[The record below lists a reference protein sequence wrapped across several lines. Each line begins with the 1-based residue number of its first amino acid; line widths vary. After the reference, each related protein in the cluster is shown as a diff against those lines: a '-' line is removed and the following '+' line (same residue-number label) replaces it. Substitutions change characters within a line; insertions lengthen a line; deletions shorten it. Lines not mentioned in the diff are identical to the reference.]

1 MALQVLRWSCMK
13 THVIHW
19 TSAVSG
25 RVGTG
30 TKLFQQAEAEKLATE
45 LNLEYPAINHEAVL
59 FVPRPV
65 EPEAVPA

>member
-1 MALQVLRWSCMK
+1 MK

-45 LNLEYPAINHEAVL
+45 LNLEYPAINNEAVL

>member
-19 TSAVSG
+19 ASVDSG

-65 EPEAVPA
+65 ELEPVPA